1 MTDHTDERDPLMDC
15 PRCSG
20 SGEGPA
26 DGTRCRTCK
35 GTGLVVNPAAKDDV
49 DDDGDAK
56 YDQWNE
62 EERDR

>member
-1 MTDHTDERDPLMDC
+1 MNDHNDEIDPLMDC
-15 PRCSG
+15 ARCAG

-26 DGTRCRTCK
+26 DGSRCRSCR
-35 GTGLVVNPAAKDDV
+35 GTGLMVNPAAKDEP

-62 EERDR
+62 EDRT